1 MAHFY
6 WEGLDKNGSEYQ
18 GAAESQNL
26 VEAKEETAAR
36 WILQDSILENS
47 PVQSEQGAWQ
57 H

>member
-6 WEGLDKNGSEYQ
+6 LEGSDKNESEHQ
-18 GAAESQNL
+18 GAAKSQNL